1 MGRNRLKETLEKEG
15 IAVFYFVQYSPVSKR
30 TIKRILAQRRTVSPN
45 TQFRIVESI
54 NRISGSTYSVEELFT
69 ENMHRFKGES
79 IGNEMVSESVIENDG
94 VNNLAETARQAA
106 AAFKD
111 AAKKGFPSS

>member
-1 MGRNRLKETLEKEG
+1 MV
-15 IAVFYFVQYSPVSKR
+15 IAVFSFVRYSPISKR

-45 TQFRIVESI
+45 TRLRIVELI
-54 NRISGSTYSVEELFT
+54 NRISGGTYSVEELFT
-69 ENMHRFKGES
+69 ENMRRFKGDS
-79 IGNEMVSESVIENDG
+79 IGNEMVPESVIANDS